1 MALRTSCPCGH
12 SGLRG
17 RVGVWQTDI
26 YFYAWKYKKK
36 PTEKCLWIVS
46 QFALQNEMQIT
57 TALSALPLG
66 SQNLFWFEAFFYL
79 YNYHKI
85 TLPKAQKF
93 FSSEIFRVSFFA
105 CPDYSFS
112 LLFPVLFFIFL
123 IYLLNHAI
131 QSTYNAKTM
140 SPSVCCAPA
149 AQKTNNL

>member
-1 MALRTSCPCGH
+1 MTP
-12 SGLRG
+12 
-17 RVGVWQTDI
+17 
-26 YFYAWKYKKK
+26 
-36 PTEKCLWIVS
+36 
-46 QFALQNEMQIT
+46 
-57 TALSALPLG
+57 
-66 SQNLFWFEAFFYL
+66 
-79 YNYHKI
+79 
-85 TLPKAQKF
+85 PKAQQF

-149 AQKTNNL
+149 AQKNKFVNNLANIHP

>member
-1 MALRTSCPCGH
+1 MSLGTRPASA
-12 SGLRG
+12 G

-36 PTEKCLWIVS
+36 SWEVFVDCLPIC
-46 QFALQNEMQIT
+46 IT
-57 TALSALPLG
+57 KWNANNYCTVCVTFRISEYVLVWSI
-66 SQNLFWFEAFFYL
+66 FYL

-85 TLPKAQKF
+85 TPPKAQQF

-149 AQKTNNL
+149 AQKK